1 MRSLLAFFS
10 VALIVLLGMLLLV
23 SLFLAWSLGV
33 GWLLQQVVPL
43 TLFEASLLSSV
54 ASLAAGAVIARVLSG
69 PLFSGI
75 GEEDEIG
82 FHDEPIPFTRFYP
95 PGQMGLLKHWF
106 NFRIANEIYIRL
118 LQREDAEPD
127 EDVLEEMAIDLAEI
141 AIGVLKR
148 KPPGTKRPLISLDA
162 MQKEA
167 GKSRDGGYKD
177 EVLQLVVQVTNDL
190 LADDR
195 DLTRIVRRQLWD
207 EPVTFIL

>member
-54 ASLAAGAVIARVLSG
+54 ASVAAGAVIARVLSG

-75 GEEDEIG
+75 GEEDEID

-106 NFRIANEIYIRL
+106 NFRLANEIYVHL

-162 MQKEA
+162 IQKEA
-167 GKSRDGGYKD
+167 GKSRDGSYND

-195 DLTRIVRRQLWD
+195 DLTRIVRRRLWD
-207 EPVTFIL
+207 EPVTFVL